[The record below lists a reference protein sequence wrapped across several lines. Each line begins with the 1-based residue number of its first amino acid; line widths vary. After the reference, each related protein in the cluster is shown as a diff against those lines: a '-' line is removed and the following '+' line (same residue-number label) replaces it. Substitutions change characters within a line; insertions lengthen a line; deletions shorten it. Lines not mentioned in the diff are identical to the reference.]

1 MVMGSEK
8 FKLKVNRGM
17 GTPQQRMDTEKKK
30 YITHVDA
37 TMLPTLKRWQTESL
51 ELSRYVE

>member
-1 MVMGSEK
+1 MGSEK